1 MYIGPWQEYNLS
13 RSRASHVDERLRPGI
28 EQALLSTLDPE
39 TAQKAMEAMIPYFNK
54 PSAPAQARSG
64 GYQHQS
70 ARATKK
76 RTIHTLPHIPS
87 ALSPSPTI
95 ISARERNLHASSPL
109 SVRSSQSEPIRY
121 SNGLNRTVEG
131 TQKRPKTPEFTDS
144 IYSHYETTLPSIK
157 QVPPHTQPAY
167 NSPAMLTLLRLERN
181 SNNQARNQIAKL
193 TGWKGKESEGSS
205 SDKNSS
211 SEPTKPSKESIN
223 EAKVEQV
230 HKMKQLY
237 MSGGVDNGGEAK
249 KLHFPL
255 IHGASSTT
263 TAISKL
269 TTTNLAQHNTH
280 SSTNTATL
288 HGTQKNT
295 ATISAPIYS
304 ESVPDDA
311 VLQTP
316 RVGDV
321 DLDDAAFNLVSKYFQ
336 SGTNDS
342 IGIASNAG
350 VCAYATNV
358 PKSRPLGTG
367 VVQTV
372 NFDGDPEDLSIVE
385 GESQEPP
392 LTPAIHKDSKNNIN
406 LTPHPRTPAQ
416 GYEDFGGIDGLLAWS
431 SQLELDIM

>member
-64 GYQHQS
+64 GHHQT
-70 ARATKK
+70 ARATRK

-87 ALSPSPTI
+87 ALSPSPTV

-121 SNGLNRTVEG
+121 SNGPNRVVEG

-144 IYSHYETTLPSIK
+144 LYSHYDTTLPSIK

-193 TGWKGKESEGSS
+193 TGWKAKESEGSN
-205 SDKNSS
+205 SDKYSS
-211 SEPTKPSKESIN
+211 SEPIKASKESAN

-230 HKMKQLY
+230 NKMKQLY
-237 MSGGVDNGGEAK
+237 MSGGVDNSGEVK
-249 KLHFPL
+249 KLHFPP
-255 IHGASSTT
+255 IHGASSNNPTT
-263 TAISKL
+263 VSKL
-269 TTTNLAQHNTH
+269 TLTNLAQHNSGNYTH
-280 SSTNTATL
+280 NTASAT
-288 HGTQKNT
+288 TNKVTT
-295 ATISAPIYS
+295 AAREATN
-304 ESVPDDA
+304 SVVEHDET
-311 VLQTP
+311 VMQTP

-336 SGTNDS
+336 SGTNDNV
-342 IGIASNAG
+342 GIASSSGPYVTHGPLNRTVG
-350 VCAYATNV
+350 TDKIRNV
-358 PKSRPLGTG
+358 DREG
-367 VVQTV
+367 
-372 NFDGDPEDLSIVE
+372 NFEGLLVSE
-385 GESQEPP
+385 GESLDPP
-392 LTPAIHKDSKNNIN
+392 LTPAIHKDSRTNIN

-431 SQLELDIM
+431 SQLELDII

>member
-13 RSRASHVDERLRPGI
+13 RSRASHVDEKLRPSI

-64 GYQHQS
+64 HHQTT
-70 ARATKK
+70 RTTRK

-87 ALSPSPTI
+87 ALSPSPTV

-121 SNGLNRTVEG
+121 SNGPHRVVD

-144 IYSHYETTLPSIK
+144 LYSHYDATLPSIK
-157 QVPPHTQPAY
+157 QVPSHTQPAY
-167 NSPAMLTLLRLERN
+167 NSPAMLNLLRLERN

-193 TGWKGKESEGSS
+193 TGWKAKETEGSN

-211 SEPTKPSKESIN
+211 TEPIKASKESAN

-230 HKMKQLY
+230 NKMKQLY
-237 MSGGVDNGGEAK
+237 MSGGVDNSGEVK
-249 KLHFPL
+249 KLHFPP
-255 IHGASSTT
+255 IHGASSNSTT
-263 TAISKL
+263 TVSKL
-269 TTTNLAQHNTH
+269 TLTNLAQHNSGNYTH
-280 SSTNTATL
+280 NNTSATTNKVTTA
-288 HGTQKNT
+288 
-295 ATISAPIYS
+295 APDVLN
-304 ESVPDDA
+304 SVTEQDET
-311 VLQTP
+311 VMQTP

-350 VCAYATNV
+350 PCATNG
-358 PKSRPLGTG
+358 PLNRTVGTDG
-367 VVQTV
+367 IRNVAREG
-372 NFDGDPEDLSIVE
+372 NFEGLLVSE
-385 GESQEPP
+385 GESLDPP
-392 LTPAIHKDSKNNIN
+392 LTPAIHKDSRTNIN

-416 GYEDFGGIDGLLAWS
+416 GFEDFGGIDGLLAWS
-431 SQLELDIM
+431 SQLELDII

>member
-1 MYIGPWQEYNLS
+1 
-13 RSRASHVDERLRPGI
+13 
-28 EQALLSTLDPE
+28 
-39 TAQKAMEAMIPYFNK
+39 MIPYFNK

-64 GYQHQS
+64 GHHQTT
-70 ARATKK
+70 RATRK

-87 ALSPSPTI
+87 ALSPSPTV

-121 SNGLNRTVEG
+121 SNGPNRVIEG

-144 IYSHYETTLPSIK
+144 LYSHYDTTLPSIK

-193 TGWKGKESEGSS
+193 TGWKAKESEGSS

-211 SEPTKPSKESIN
+211 NEPIKASKDIAN

-230 HKMKQLY
+230 NKMKQLY
-237 MSGGVDNGGEAK
+237 MSGGVDNSGEVK
-249 KLHFPL
+249 KLHFPP
-255 IHGASSTT
+255 IHGASSNNTIT
-263 TAISKL
+263 VSKL
-269 TTTNLAQHNTH
+269 TLTNLAQHNSGNHTH
-280 SSTNTATL
+280 NTTSATTNKVTTA
-288 HGTQKNT
+288 
-295 ATISAPIYS
+295 AP
-304 ESVPDDA
+304 E
-311 VLQTP
+311 VLNSGVEHDETVMQTP

-342 IGIASNAG
+342 IGIASSSG
-350 VCAYATNV
+350 PYATNG
-358 PKSRPLGTG
+358 PLNRTVGTDG
-367 VVQTV
+367 NRNVAREG
-372 NFDGDPEDLSIVE
+372 NFEGLLVSE
-385 GESQEPP
+385 GESLDPP
-392 LTPAIHKDSKNNIN
+392 LTPALRKDSRTNIN

-416 GYEDFGGIDGLLAWS
+416 GFEDFGGIDGLLAWS
-431 SQLELDIM
+431 SQLELDII